1 MVKDM
6 SLYLKGVML
15 LQTRWK
21 LAVLPIVGKTL
32 NVLFGT
38 VSEDDMR
45 TIRRKLR
52 NVERGQ
58 QVTQVTKES
67 VSILSITRL
76 KLAVL

>member
-1 MVKDM
+1 M